1 MRHWRWGFLLAGG
14 LLLGLVSACSSTSS
28 PAPEEA
34 VVLSATVIPTP
45 TPGSAPATATP
56 VPPTPT
62 ATPIPEQIVQLGVLL
77 QAGETEAALALWD
90 QSRAVFAGVDPAEH
104 PGLTEAMSDAY
115 GPLLRS
121 ADRHTV
127 AGDYQAATAT
137 LARLQNWF
145 PQSSDVSR
153 RIEAV
158 AEWER
163 QLTDLV
169 LYEGQAHHM
178 FTHSLIVHNEL
189 AFDRD
194 YLERGWQAEM
204 VTVNEFTRAIE
215 HMHERGFILIDIH
228 ELFIEN
234 DDGTISE
241 PKLMLPPG
249 RQPLVFSIDDVSYY
263 EYMEGNGFAERLEI
277 DDRQNV
283 ATLVYSPSGEPE
295 LTLSGDVMP
304 ILDQYVLDNPDFSFQ
319 GAKGILALTGFEGVL
334 GYDVS
339 RDQVDE
345 PDYDQRV
352 AEATRVANRLKEL
365 GWLFASHS
373 YTHAEAFKTGTMSY
387 GRSTFD
393 ADNWERE
400 VANIVG
406 PTDIYIS
413 PFGYS
418 QSNNDPR
425 YRYLIEEKGFNVF
438 NPISATQNR
447 TFHEDNLVFERI
459 AFDGWTLW
467 NDPERLSPYMDTDVV
482 WDTDRE

>member
-1 MRHWRWGFLLAGG
+1 MRLRWRPVLAAG
-14 LLLGLVSACSSTSS
+14 LAVGICLSCSSSS
-28 PAPEEA
+28 E
-34 VVLSATVIPTP
+34 SATDAVLPTTVIAEP
-45 TPGSAPATATP
+45 TATP
-56 VPPTPT
+56 VPPTATAVPPSPT
-62 ATPIPEQIVQLGVLL
+62 PSATPIPAQIGELGVLL
-77 QAGETEAALALWD
+77 QAGDNQGALDLWD
-90 QSRAVFAGVDPAEH
+90 NNPAVFGGQDPAAYA
-104 PGLTEAMSDAY
+104 GLRAAMSEAY

-121 ADRHTV
+121 ADADVV
-127 AGDYQAATAT
+127 ARDYEAATGK
-137 LARLQNWF
+137 LAQLQRWF
-145 PQSSDVSR
+145 PDNEDVSR
-153 RIEAV
+153 RINAV
-158 AEWER
+158 EEWDS
-163 QLTDLV
+163 QLANLV
-169 LYEGQAHHM
+169 PYDGQAHHM

-189 AFDRD
+189 AFDGD
-194 YLERGWQAEM
+194 YLEQGWQNEM
-204 VTVNEFTRAIE
+204 ITANEFRRAIE
-215 HMHERGFILIDIH
+215 DMHERGFILIDIH
-228 ELFIEN
+228 ELYIEN

-241 PKLMLPPG
+241 PELMLPPDT
-249 RQPLVFSIDDVSYY
+249 QPLVFSIDDVSYY

-277 DDRQNV
+277 DEQHNV
-283 ATLVYSPSGEPE
+283 ATLVYSPTGEEE

-345 PDYDQRV
+345 PDYAERV
-352 AEATRVANRLKEL
+352 ENATEVATRLKEL

-373 YTHAEAFKTGTMSY
+373 YTHAEAFKSGTMSY

-406 PTDIYIS
+406 PSDVYIS

-418 QSNNDPR
+418 QNNNDAR

-447 TFHEDNLVFERI
+447 TYHSDNLVFERI

-467 NDPERLSPYMDTDVV
+467 NDPQRLSPYMDTDVV